1 MEKFDLIQTF
11 FDKKCKDISYAIW
24 IQKPQDKNYSL
35 AYRRGE
41 SELSPP
47 PLLSLTD
54 ENQKI
59 TITQNLNKVFLA
71 FSYPDD
77 YHVVVSMLHETVLLG
92 EAELEHLY
100 LLFYLSYTQQV
111 IQKKEA
117 ELETWIESIRK
128 TTSSLDLDELL
139 TNIVSNAL
147 MFIPVMD
154 AGYLQLYD
162 PETELLVP
170 KAAVGFNENIHSFKV
185 KVGEAITGNVFQN
198 EKPIMFDRK
207 KEIYQAMSDMS
218 KHNYYH
224 LHAAVDNATYLK
236 ALISVPVSMGE
247 KRIGVMTV
255 HQFNKEGKLTNR
267 DLNLLQGFAAQ
278 AAIAIHNA
286 QLYSELKMRFEEVSE
301 LSEQLKVKNQFLLKR
316 NDIHKTLTQLSLQ
329 NKGTE
334 TIILEVNRMM
344 DRTVSFMDFLNM
356 EYYSKKQIPHHP
368 PFSMEEIA
376 TIFSQR
382 KKPVYIDLDDQT
394 SHYLYPILSG
404 TVFLGCFIVP
414 MTRPLS
420 QLDQITM
427 EQGGAILALELVKK
441 QTLTEVYY
449 KKTHEFF
456 NELLQNKDPQLLLAK
471 GKELGV
477 NLSAF
482 LCVAIFEITAYQ
494 DLQKLE
500 ANIHRLS
507 SILKKRLLTIDML
520 VFGFHNKVTLL
531 ISLKEPS
538 LIAEITRHFRSI
550 LAEWESS
557 EGPPLS
563 VGISTPHEGLEHIAK
578 SYDEANKALVYLANR
593 NRTGLM
599 RYEEIGINRLFL
611 NQQTQEIQQFLHQIL
626 SPLWTEKAKS
636 NDLDLTLLT
645 YISTNRSAI
654 QTAERLHI
662 HINTFYQRLKKIEEL
677 LNLNFND
684 PDDLL
689 TILLACHLQ
698 ESFHHKPTSVDSS
711 K

>member
-1 MEKFDLIQTF
+1 MVNFGFIQSF
-11 FDKKCKDISYAIW
+11 FDKKCKDIPYEIW
-24 IQKPQDKNYSL
+24 IQKPQDRNYRLTYSQ
-35 AYRRGE
+35 GE
-41 SELSPP
+41 SEFP
-47 PLLSLTD
+47 PLPPLSLSD
-54 ENQKI
+54 GNPKY
-59 TITQNLNKVFLA
+59 TITQHMNHVFLA
-71 FSYPDD
+71 FSYPED
-77 YHVVVSMLHETVLLG
+77 YHVVVCLFQKSCFLKED
-92 EAELEHLY
+92 ELEHLY
-100 LLFYLSYTQQV
+100 LLFYLSYTQQM
-111 IQKKEA
+111 IQTKEA
-117 ELETWIESIRK
+117 ELETWVESIRK

-147 MFIPVMD
+147 TFIPVMD

-170 KAAVGFNENIHSFKV
+170 KAAVGFNENIQSFKV
-185 KVGEAITGNVFQN
+185 KIGESITGKVFQ
-198 EKPIMFDRK
+198 EGQPILFDRK
-207 KEIYQAMSDMS
+207 EEIYQAMSNLS
-218 KHNYYH
+218 KDNYLH
-224 LHAAVDNATYLK
+224 LHTSIDATYLK
-236 ALISVPVSMGE
+236 ALISVPISMGE
-247 KRIGVMTV
+247 QRIGVMTV
-255 HQFNKEGKLTNR
+255 HQFNKEGKLTDR

-286 QLYSELKMRFEEVSE
+286 QLYTELKIRFEEAFE
-301 LSEQLKVKNQFLLKR
+301 LSEQLKEKNQFLLKR

-344 DRTVSFMDFLNM
+344 DRTVSIIDFLNV
-356 EYYSKKQIPHHP
+356 EYYPKKQIPHP

-376 TIFSQR
+376 KIFSQR
-382 KKPVYIDLDDQT
+382 KKPVYVDLSDQT

-420 QLDQITM
+420 QLDRITM

-456 NELLQNKDPQLLLAK
+456 NEILQNKDPQLLLAK

-477 NLSAF
+477 NLSSF
-482 LCVAIFEITAYQ
+482 LSVAIFEITAYQ
-494 DLQKLE
+494 DLQTLE

-507 SILKKRLLTIDML
+507 SIIKKGLPTIDLL

-531 ISLKEPS
+531 ISLKDPS
-538 LIAEITRHFRSI
+538 RIAEVTGLFRSI

-563 VGISTPHEGLEHIAK
+563 VGISTPHEGLQHIAK
-578 SYDEANKALVYLANR
+578 SYDEASKTLSYLANR

-611 NQQTQEIQQFLHQIL
+611 NQQTHEIQHFLQEIL

-636 NDLDLTLLT
+636 NDLEKTLFT
-645 YISTNRSAI
+645 YIASNRSAVH
-654 QTAERLHI
+654 TAEKLHI

-684 PDDLL
+684 PDDFL
-689 TILLACHLQ
+689 TILLACHLR
-698 ESFHHKPTSVDSS
+698 ESFHYTQINVDSP

>member
-1 MEKFDLIQTF
+1 MDDFTLIQSF
-11 FDKKCKDISYAIW
+11 FNKKCKNVPYQVW
-24 IQKPQDKNYSL
+24 IQQSQDNHYQL
-35 AYRRGE
+35 TYRQGE
-41 SELSPP
+41 CELTPP
-47 PLLSLTD
+47 PLLSFP
-54 ENQKI
+54 NGNSKY
-59 TITQNLNKVFLA
+59 TITQHKNNVYFA
-71 FSYPDD
+71 FSYPDE
-77 YHVVVSMLHETVLLG
+77 YRVVVGMLHETCLLK
-92 EAELEHLY
+92 EDELEHLF
-100 LLFYLSYTQQV
+100 LLFYLSYSQQ
-111 IQKKEA
+111 IILTKES
-117 ELETWIESIRK
+117 ELDIWIESIRK

-147 MFIPVMD
+147 TFIPVMD

-170 KAAVGFNENIHSFKV
+170 KAAVGFNENIHSFRV
-185 KVGEAITGNVFQN
+185 KIGEAITGHVFQ
-198 EKPIMFDRK
+198 EGKPIMFGRK
-207 KEIYQAMSDMS
+207 EEIYQAMSTMS
-218 KHNYYH
+218 KGNYYH
-224 LHAAVDNATYLK
+224 LHAAVDKTSYLK

-267 DLNLLQGFAAQ
+267 DLHLLQGFAAQ

-301 LSEQLKVKNQFLLKR
+301 LSEQLMAKNQFLLKR

-334 TIILEVNRMM
+334 TIILELNRMM

-356 EYYSKKQIPHHP
+356 EYYSKKQILQHP

-376 TIFSQR
+376 KIFSQR
-382 KKPVYIDLDDQT
+382 KKPVYVDLSDQT
-394 SHYLYPILSG
+394 SHYLYPIYSG

-420 QLDQITM
+420 QLDQITI
-427 EQGGAILALELVKK
+427 EQGGGILALELVKK

-471 GKELGV
+471 GKELGI

-482 LCVAIFEITAYQ
+482 LSVAIFEITAYQ
-494 DLQKLE
+494 DLQTLE

-507 SILKKRLLTIDML
+507 SILKKGLLTVDML
-520 VFGFHNKVTLL
+520 VFGFNNKVTLL
-531 ISLKEPS
+531 ISLKNPS
-538 LIAEITRHFRSI
+538 LITEITRLFRSI

-563 VGISTPHEGLEHIAK
+563 VGISTPHEGLEHISK
-578 SYDEANKALVYLANR
+578 SYDEASKTLVYLANR

-599 RYEEIGINRLFL
+599 RYEEIGLNRLFL
-611 NQQTQEIQQFLHQIL
+611 NQPTQEIQHFLHEIL

-636 NDLDLTLLT
+636 NHLEQTLIT
-645 YISTNRSAI
+645 YIASNRSAT
-654 QTAERLHI
+654 QTAEKLHI

-677 LNLNFND
+677 LNLNFNE
-684 PDDLL
+684 PDDFL

-698 ESFHHKPTSVDSS
+698 ESFHHTPTSVDT
-711 K
+711 